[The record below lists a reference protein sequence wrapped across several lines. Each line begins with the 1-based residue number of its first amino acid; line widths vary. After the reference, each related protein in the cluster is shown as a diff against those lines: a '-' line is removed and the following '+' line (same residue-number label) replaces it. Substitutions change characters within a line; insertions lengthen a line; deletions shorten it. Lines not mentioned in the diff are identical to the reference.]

1 MNGNP
6 YYEPYFQDSNTLQH
20 YGVAGMQWREH
31 KRAQHELMRS
41 EGYRNSET
49 YRKSQ
54 EAKRSV
60 KNAGVSRGVQKARI
74 KVSGSSKVSKLA
86 GDVVDAGLYALDE
99 FFGIDHKAANA
110 KRAEARYDYEKY
122 REAQRRAN
130 R

>member
-6 YYEPYFQDSNTLQH
+6 YYKPYYQDSNSLEH
-20 YGVAGMQWREH
+20 YGVAGMKWRER
-31 KRAQHELMRS
+31 KRTQHELLRS

-54 EAKRSV
+54 EAKRSA

-86 GDVVDAGLYALDE
+86 DDVVEAGLYTLDE
-99 FFGIDHKAANA
+99 FFDVDHKSANA
-110 KRAEARYDYEKY
+110 HRANSGYDSDKY
-122 REAQRRAN
+122 SDTQRRA
-130 R
+130 RR